1 MAHGDS
7 STADRHRAMYILER
21 GQWRATC
28 RACGYT
34 LTDPRRRQA
43 ASLFRN
49 HIRDAAAALMD
60 CEATVGTEAPQIQP
74 LQL

>member
-1 MAHGDS
+1 MTQGDS
-7 STADRHRAMYILER
+7 STDERHRAMYILER

-28 RACGYT
+28 RVCGYT
-34 LTDPRRRQA
+34 LTDTRRRQA

-49 HIRDAAAALMD
+49 HIRDAAALID
-60 CEATVGTEAPQIQP
+60 WEAKVGADTPQIQP